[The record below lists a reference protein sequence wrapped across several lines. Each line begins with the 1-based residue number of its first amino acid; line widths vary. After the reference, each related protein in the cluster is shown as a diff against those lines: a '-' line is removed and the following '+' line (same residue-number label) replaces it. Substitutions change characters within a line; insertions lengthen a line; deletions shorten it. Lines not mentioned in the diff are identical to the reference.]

1 MKNKIVSW
9 EGLFL
14 KKISDKVQNIP
25 IGVKSAIVYTASSV
39 FTRGLAIISVPIFTR
54 LMTTDQVGVVNIYN
68 SWYSLIS
75 AFATLSLTS
84 GGFAV
89 AMKEYSDRR
98 DEYESAVLTLTS
110 IVAIIIALVYAI
122 APIFWQR
129 ILGLPNTLII
139 LMLIGFLF
147 APARDFWLSR
157 QRYEYKYKLAGMVS
171 IITAVMATLVS
182 IIVVVYMSNHSL
194 GETAIGR
201 LFANY
206 IIIYGV
212 AAIIWLYILMKGKK
226 MYCKEYWKMS
236 LSISIPLI
244 GYNIA
249 GQVLNVSDRMMI
261 GRLVN
266 NSAVGIYGTLYT
278 VSSLSL
284 LVWQA
289 INASFVPYLFQNIE
303 KKDHNIK
310 KISNLLLEAYA
321 IIAVLLTFFAP
332 EIVKILA
339 TKEYYEA
346 IYIMP
351 SIATGVFFTSYANLY
366 SNIAVY
372 YKKTKYVMYPAII
385 AASVN
390 LVLNYIFIKLFGYM
404 SAAYTTLFSY
414 IVLAFFQ
421 AMWSKKVCIE
431 NDNVISN
438 IYDNKKLIV
447 LAIVTT
453 GVSLLAI
460 PMYSNTIIRYMF
472 IVIGIIVTVIIINRI
487 LKSEMIKNK
496 RN

>member
-1 MKNKIVSW
+1 MKRIANKI
-9 EGLFL
+9 
-14 KKISDKVQNIP
+14 KNIP
-25 IGVKSAIVYTASSV
+25 IGAKSAVVYTISSV

-54 LMTTDQVGVVNIYN
+54 LMTTDQIGVVNIYN

-89 AMKEYSDRR
+89 AMKEYSDKR
-98 DEYESAVLTLTS
+98 DEYESSILTLTS
-110 IVAIIIALVYAI
+110 IVAIVIALIYAV

-129 ILGLPNTLII
+129 MLGLPNALII

-157 QRYEYKYKLAGMVS
+157 QRYEYKYKLAGAVS
-171 IITAVMATLVS
+171 VL
-182 IIVVVYMSNHSL
+182 
-194 GETAIGR
+194 TAIVATFASIFAVIFVSNRHFEETSLVR
-201 LFANY
+201 LFSNY

-212 AAIIWLYILMKGKK
+212 AAVIWIYILLKGKK
-226 MYCKEYWKMS
+226 FYCKEYWKMS
-236 LSISIPLI
+236 LAISIPLI

-289 INASFVPYLFQNIE
+289 INASFVPYLFQNID
-303 KKDHNIK
+303 KKEHNIK
-310 KISNLLLEAYA
+310 QISNMLLEAYA
-321 IIAVLLTFFAP
+321 VIAVLLTFFAP

-351 SIATGVFFTSYANLY
+351 SIAAGVFFTSYANLY

-372 YKKTKYVMYPAII
+372 YKESKYVMYPAIV
-385 AASVN
+385 AAILN
-390 LVLNYIFIKLFGYM
+390 LVLNYVFIKMFGYM
-404 SAAYTTLFSY
+404 AAAYTTLFSY
-414 IVLAFFQ
+414 IILAILQ
-421 AMWSKKVCIE
+421 VIWSAKVCKE
-431 NDNVISN
+431 NNNEINN
-438 IYDNKKLIV
+438 IYDNKRMLL

-453 GVSLLAI
+453 VVSLMAI
-460 PMYSNTIIRYMF
+460 PLYSNTFVRYLF
-472 IVIGIIVTVIIINRI
+472 IAIGIVVASIIVRRL
-487 LKSEMIKNK
+487 LKSEMLKK
-496 RN
+496 

>member
-1 MKNKIVSW
+1 MKRITNKI
-9 EGLFL
+9 
-14 KKISDKVQNIP
+14 KNIP
-25 IGVKSAIVYTASSV
+25 IGAKSAVVYTISSV

-54 LMTTDQVGVVNIYN
+54 LMTTDQIGVVNIYN

-89 AMKEYSDRR
+89 AMKDYSDGR
-98 DEYESAVLTLTS
+98 DEYESSILTLTS
-110 IVAIIIALVYAI
+110 IVAIVIALIYAI
-122 APIFWQR
+122 APMFWQKM
-129 ILGLPNTLII
+129 LGLPNALII

-157 QRYEYKYKLAGMVS
+157 QRYEYKYKLAGAVS
-171 IITAVMATLVS
+171 VL
-182 IIVVVYMSNHSL
+182 
-194 GETAIGR
+194 TAIVATFASIFAVIFVSNRHFEETSLVR
-201 LFANY
+201 LFSNY

-212 AAIIWLYILMKGKK
+212 AAVIWIYILLKGKK
-226 MYCKEYWKMS
+226 FYCKEYWKMS
-236 LSISIPLI
+236 LAISIPLI

-289 INASFVPYLFQNIE
+289 INASFVPYLFQNID
-303 KKDHNIK
+303 KKEHNIK
-310 KISNLLLEAYA
+310 QISNMLLEAYA
-321 IIAVLLTFFAP
+321 VIAVLLTFFAP

-351 SIATGVFFTSYANLY
+351 SIAAGVFFTSYANLY

-372 YKKTKYVMYPAII
+372 YKESKYVMYPAIV
-385 AASVN
+385 AAILN
-390 LVLNYIFIKLFGYM
+390 LVLNYVFIKMFGYM
-404 SAAYTTLFSY
+404 AAAYTTLFSY
-414 IVLAFFQ
+414 IILAILQ
-421 AMWSKKVCIE
+421 VIWSAKVCKE
-431 NDNVISN
+431 NNNEINN
-438 IYDNKKLIV
+438 IYDNKRMLL

-453 GVSLLAI
+453 VVSLMAI
-460 PMYSNTIIRYMF
+460 PLYSNTFVRYLF
-472 IVIGIIVTVIIINRI
+472 IAIGIVVASIIVRRL
-487 LKSEMIKNK
+487 LKSEMLKK
-496 RN
+496 

>member
-1 MKNKIVSW
+1 MKRIRNKIQS
-9 EGLFL
+9 
-14 KKISDKVQNIP
+14 IP
-25 IGVKSAIVYTASSV
+25 VGAKSAVVYTASSV

-54 LMTTDQVGVVNIYN
+54 LMTTEQIGVVNIYN

-89 AMKEYSDRR
+89 AMKEYSDKR
-98 DEYESAVLTLTS
+98 DEYESSILTLTS
-110 IVAIIIALVYAI
+110 IVAFIIALVYAI
-122 APIFWQR
+122 TPIFWQKT
-129 ILGLPNTLII
+129 LGLPNSLIV

-147 APARDFWLSR
+147 TPARDFWLSR
-157 QRYEYKYKLAGMVS
+157 QRYEYKYKLAGAVS
-171 IITAVMATLVS
+171 IITAIMATLAS
-182 IIVVVYMSNHSL
+182 IIAVVYMSNQNL
-194 GETAIGR
+194 KETALGR

-206 IIIYGV
+206 VIIYSV
-212 AAIIWLYILMKGKK
+212 AAVIWLYILIRGKK
-226 MYCKEYWKMS
+226 WYCKEYWKMS
-236 LSISIPLI
+236 LAISIPLI

-310 KISNLLLEAYA
+310 KISNMLLEAYA
-321 IIAVLLTFFAP
+321 VIAVLLTSFAP

-351 SIATGVFFTSYANLY
+351 SIAAGVFFTSYANLY
-366 SNIAVY
+366 SNVAVY

-385 AASVN
+385 AAGIN
-390 LVLNYIFIKLFGYM
+390 LILNYVFIKLFGYM
-404 SAAYTTLFSY
+404 AAAYTTLFSY
-414 IVLAFFQ
+414 IVLAALQ
-421 AMWSKKVCIE
+421 AIWSKKVCRE

-438 IYDNKKLIV
+438 IYDNKKLVI
-447 LAIVTT
+447 LAVVTT

-460 PMYSNTIIRYMF
+460 PLYSNTIIRYIF
-472 IVIGIIVTVIIINRI
+472 ILGEIIVTIIIVNRI
-487 LKSEMIKNK
+487 LKSEMIKDK
-496 RN
+496 RK

>member
-1 MKNKIVSW
+1 MGGSILKRLNNKIQS
-9 EGLFL
+9 
-14 KKISDKVQNIP
+14 IP
-25 IGVKSAIVYTASSV
+25 VGAKSAVVYTASSV

-54 LMTTDQVGVVNIYN
+54 LMTTEQIGVVNIYN

-98 DEYESAVLTLTS
+98 DEYESSILTLTS
-110 IVAIIIALVYAI
+110 IVAIIIALAYAI
-122 APIFWQR
+122 APLFWQKT
-129 ILGLPNTLII
+129 LGLPNSLIV

-157 QRYEYKYKLAGMVS
+157 QRYEYKYKFAGAVS
-171 IITAVMATLVS
+171 IITAIVATLAS
-182 IIVVVYMSNHSL
+182 IIAVVYMSNQDIE
-194 GETAIGR
+194 ETALGR

-212 AAIIWLYILMKGKK
+212 AATIWIYILLKGKK
-226 MYCKEYWKMS
+226 MYCKEYWQMS
-236 LSISIPLI
+236 LAISIPLI

-303 KKDHNIK
+303 KKNHNIK
-310 KISNLLLEAYA
+310 KISNMLLEAYA
-321 IIAVLLTFFAP
+321 VIAVLLTFFAP

-351 SIATGVFFTSYANLY
+351 SIAAGVFFTSYANLY

-372 YKKTKYVMYPAII
+372 YKKTKYVMYPAIV
-385 AASVN
+385 AAGIN

-404 SAAYTTLFSY
+404 AAAYTTLFSY
-414 IVLAFFQ
+414 IVLALLQ
-421 AMWSKKVCIE
+421 AFWSNKVCRE
-431 NDNVISN
+431 NKNTIND
-438 IYDNKKLIV
+438 IYDNKKLFI
-447 LAIVTT
+447 LAVATT
-453 GVSLLAI
+453 VVSLFAI
-460 PMYSNTIIRYMF
+460 PLYSNTILRYIF
-472 IVIGIIVTVIIINRI
+472 IIVAIAVALIIINKI

-496 RN
+496 KH

>member
-1 MKNKIVSW
+1 MKRIRNKIQS
-9 EGLFL
+9 
-14 KKISDKVQNIP
+14 IP
-25 IGVKSAIVYTASSV
+25 VGAKSAVVYTASSV

-54 LMTTDQVGVVNIYN
+54 LMTTEQIGVVNIYN

-89 AMKEYSDRR
+89 AMKEYSDKR
-98 DEYESAVLTLTS
+98 DEYESSILTLTS
-110 IVAIIIALVYAI
+110 IVAFIIALVYAI
-122 APIFWQR
+122 APIFWQKT
-129 ILGLPNTLII
+129 LGLPNSLIV

-157 QRYEYKYKLAGMVS
+157 QRYEYKYKLAGAVS
-171 IITAVMATLVS
+171 IITAIMATLAS
-182 IIVVVYMSNHSL
+182 IIAVVYMSNQNFK
-194 GETAIGR
+194 ETALGR

-206 IIIYGV
+206 VIIYGV
-212 AAIIWLYILMKGKK
+212 AAVIWLYILIKGKK
-226 MYCKEYWKMS
+226 WYCKEYWKMS
-236 LSISIPLI
+236 LAISIPLI

-310 KISNLLLEAYA
+310 KISNMLLEAYA
-321 IIAVLLTFFAP
+321 VIAVLLTFFAP

-339 TKEYYEA
+339 TKEYYVA

-351 SIATGVFFTSYANLY
+351 SIAAGVFFTSYANLY
-366 SNIAVY
+366 SNVAVY

-385 AASVN
+385 AAGIN
-390 LVLNYIFIKLFGYM
+390 LILNYVFIKLFGYM
-404 SAAYTTLFSY
+404 AAAYTTLFSY
-414 IVLAFFQ
+414 IVLAALQ
-421 AMWSKKVCIE
+421 AIWSKKVCRE
-431 NDNVISN
+431 NDNAISN
-438 IYDNKKLIV
+438 IYDNKKLVI
-447 LAIVTT
+447 LAVVTT

-460 PMYSNTIIRYMF
+460 PLYSNTIIRYIF
-472 IVIGIIVTVIIINRI
+472 ILGGIIVTIIIVNRI
-487 LKSEMIKNK
+487 LKSEMIKDK
-496 RN
+496 RK